1 MDKIKSLTGMLDLY
15 DDGDKTNLAAKLFY
29 LEKKIRDIFLGYKLN
44 EIRTPILEDTNLFI
58 RSVGGASDI
67 VNKEIYSF
75 NDRNDKGIALRPEGT
90 ASVIRAIIE
99 KKLDQTN
106 HKLWYMG
113 PMWRYERPQKGRYRQ
128 FNQAG
133 VEILGIPEGMPEFEM
148 ISIVCSIISEFK
160 LQNCTIKINHLGTQK
175 NKESF
180 CNALVKFLEPFK
192 ESLDE
197 KDRQRLKINPL

>member
-1 MDKIKSLTGMLDLY
+1 MPDLHDSEDKKSFSS
-15 DDGDKTNLAAKLFY
+15 KLFTV
-29 LEKKIRDIFLGYKLN
+29 EKKLKKIFTNFNYK
-44 EIRTPILEDTNLFI
+44 EIRTPILEDANLFL
-58 RSVGGASDI
+58 RSVGSTSDI

-75 NDRNDKGIALRPEGT
+75 NDRNNKAIALRPEGT
-90 ASVIRAIIE
+90 ASIIRSIIE
-99 KKLDQTN
+99 RKLENST
-106 HKLWYMG
+106 HKLWYSG

-197 KDRQRLKINPL
+197 KDRQRLKKNPL